1 MSNESNKALADA
13 INAVGY
19 FPALKDGVAA
29 LCKSEG
35 LDYAALARP
44 NKDGSKGGCDGGR
57 VSQAIAARGELKAPE
72 APKAPKAPEV
82 KGSSHV
88 QSRSGNNDQ
97 ADSPGTP
104 KGTA

>member
-29 LCKSEG
+29 LCESEG
-35 LDYAALARP
+35 LDYATLARP

-57 VSQAIAARGELKAPE
+57 VSQAIAARGDAP
-72 APKAPKAPEV
+72 APTPAPAPAPALGTLHE
-82 KGSSHV
+82 SS
-88 QSRSGNNDQ
+88 SGD
-97 ADSPGTP
+97 DD
-104 KGTA
+104 